1 MASQPPAGSGPMPAS
16 STGPDRGSG
25 APPEPSPTS
34 RAKRRRD
41 TEAQPAR
48 PSLVGSQPDAS
59 TTTPLTAKGPS
70 TVNGTAAG
78 AVLTAL
84 SEEAK
89 LYEAR
94 KDVFMAIAQS
104 VDNVVSCFEGPRKQ
118 IAKEA
123 TTYVV
128 QALKRIMGNG
138 TAAPTPSRNWA
149 KVVASAE
156 SAAPAPAQAP
166 APAPART
173 QNPIH
178 PQAQTQTLAQPKED
192 LRVFARIPEE
202 GLTAARK
209 HAPFALRRKV
219 CQALGLQLADIPH
232 IYHIATGY
240 SLRPLNKQVQ
250 QALLTDK
257 QKLADSLGAYK
268 VETPTKWFTYVVPR
282 CPAKLWTIDGDALD
296 PATLVEEE
304 VFAQTGC
311 KPIRARQSQLGV
323 NPITNEVSWIISFS
337 AEVLPFRLF
346 NQSSRSQLIQKK
358 KTIARHDPGCQGYHS
373 NRYCNRQPL
382 CGNCSRP
389 SGSHETWPCIARP
402 KCANCAGPFQANHKG
417 CPARPLVVNGS
428 PTLPGRKELSR
439 IRKAGQKAYE
449 ALYQNSQAS
458 TQATDNHQRSSGDPT
473 RHQPGSKRPRAP
485 TPAQDSITV
494 ADASDTASSS
504 SMDEDENEA
513 EADVYINNNPDL
525 PPLPTQHTPPR
536 LSSRAQR
543 VAQKPDY
550 NVTNAYTHLDLDSE
564 Q

>member
-78 AVLTAL
+78 AVLIAL

-123 TTYVV
+123 TTY
-128 QALKRIMGNG
+128 
-138 TAAPTPSRNWA
+138 
-149 KVVASAE
+149 
-156 SAAPAPAQAP
+156 
-166 APAPART
+166 
-173 QNPIH
+173 
-178 PQAQTQTLAQPKED
+178 AQTQTLAQPKED

-257 QKLADSLGAYK
+257 QKLADSLGAYR